1 MEFPRQGYWSGMS
14 CPPPG
19 DLPKLGIEPMSLT
32 SGALAGRFFTASTT
46 REAPV
51 QETGVQFLDQ
61 EDPLENRVTTQSNI
75 LAWEIPWTE
84 EPGRLQSMG
93 LQKVGHKWVSN
104 TLTFTHDLGC
114 I

>member
-1 MEFPRQGYWSGMS
+1 
-14 CPPPG
+14 
-19 DLPKLGIEPMSLT
+19 MSLT

-75 LAWEIPWTE
+75 LAWENPMDRGAWRATVQGSE
-84 EPGRLQSMG
+84 R
-93 LQKVGHKWVSN
+93 VRHN
-104 TLTFTHDLGC
+104 
-114 I
+114 

>member
-1 MEFPRQGYWSGMS
+1 MGFSWREYYSGLPY
-14 CPPPG
+14 PPPG
-19 DLPKLGIEPMSLT
+19 DLPKLGLEPMSLT

-61 EDPLENRVTTQSNI
+61 EDPLENRVTTQSKI

-84 EPGRLQSMG
+84 EPGRLQSTG
-93 LQKVGHKWVSN
+93 LKRIRNGLATKQ
-104 TLTFTHDLGC
+104 
-114 I
+114 